1 MQLDK
6 LFPAAWA
13 KQAGWLTL
21 LKPLS
26 ALYGAAIRFRHY
38 LYQQD
43 ILKSYRAPVP
53 VMMIGN
59 ITVGGSG
66 KTPLIIELVKFLQYF
81 GLNVAVISR
90 GYGGVGPFPC
100 LVDDDDSPS
109 KVGDEPLLI
118 VQETGVL
125 MAVGPNRQAA
135 IELILQHTKPDLI
148 LSDDGLQHLALQRD
162 LEWIVLDVDRGL
174 GNQRLLPSGF
184 LREPIERLETATV
197 IEHGK
202 TATSPLNMQLKAQQ
216 LIALNNQSHK
226 KSNSQRISKD
236 TFKNP
241 VHAVAGIGVP
251 ERFFNSLRDA
261 GFEQITE
268 HVFVDHHDYQ
278 PADLDFGDDFPI
290 ITTSKDA
297 VKIAQFS
304 ELLKDKNIWI
314 FPVQAQ
320 LSTACYELLLEQL
333 KRLGITIP

>member
-1 MQLDK
+1 MQLNK
-6 LFPAAWA
+6 LFPAAWS
-13 KQAGWLTL
+13 KQAGWLNL

-26 ALYGAAIRFRHY
+26 ALYGTITRFRQY

-53 VMMIGN
+53 VMVIGN

-90 GYGGVGPFPC
+90 GYGGAGPFPC
-100 LVDDDDSPS
+100 LVDDDDLPS
-109 KVGDEPLLI
+109 VVGDEPLLI

-125 MAVGPNRQAA
+125 MAVGANRQAA

-174 GNQRLLPSGF
+174 GNGQLLPTGF
-184 LREPIERLETATV
+184 LRESINRLDTATV

-202 TATSPLNMQLKAQQ
+202 AATSLLSMQLKAQQ
-216 LIALNNQSHK
+216 LINLNNRNQEVLDLQAMLK
-226 KSNSQRISKD
+226 API
-236 TFKNP
+236 
-241 VHAVAGIGVP
+241 HAVAGIGVP

-261 GFEQITE
+261 GFEQIIE
-268 HVFVDHHDYQ
+268 HNFVDHHDYQ
-278 PADLDFGDDFPI
+278 PADLDFGDELPI
-290 ITTSKDA
+290 IITSKDA
-297 VKIAQFS
+297 VKIRQFS
-304 ELLKDKNIWI
+304 DLLNEKDIWI

-320 LSTACYELLLEQL
+320 LSTPCYELLLEQL
-333 KRLGITIP
+333 KDLGITVP